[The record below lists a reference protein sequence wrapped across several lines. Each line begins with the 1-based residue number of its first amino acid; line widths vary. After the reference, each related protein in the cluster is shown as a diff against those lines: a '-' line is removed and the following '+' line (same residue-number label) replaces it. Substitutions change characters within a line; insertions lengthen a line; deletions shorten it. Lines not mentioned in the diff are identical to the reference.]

1 MPKQYLKYGGVRF
14 ENNATPEEINAFV
27 NSLSEEQRRSLFNV
41 VTLLEEEGLI
51 TLIEGD
57 TTTMDK
63 NMEEFLVPNSDP
75 APQLGSLWGKTREM
89 RLPKSSRLNTFK

>member
-14 ENNATPEEINAFV
+14 VNNATPEEINAFV
-27 NSLSEEQRRSLFNV
+27 NGLSDYERRSLFNV

-51 TLIEGD
+51 SLIEGD
-57 TTTMDK
+57 TTTIDK

-75 APQLGSLWGKTREM
+75 TLG
-89 RLPKSSRLNTFK
+89 

>member
-51 TLIEGD
+51 TLIEA
-57 TTTMDK
+57 TPPPWTRTWK
-63 NMEEFLVPNSDP
+63 NS
-75 APQLGSLWGKTREM
+75 
-89 RLPKSSRLNTFK
+89 

>member
-14 ENNATPEEINAFV
+14 VNNATPEEINAFV
-27 NSLSEEQRRSLFNV
+27 NGLSDYERRSLFNV

-51 TLIEGD
+51 SLTEGD
-57 TTTMDK
+57 TTTIDK

-75 APQLGSLWGKTREM
+75 TLG
-89 RLPKSSRLNTFK
+89 

>member
-1 MPKQYLKYGGVRF
+1 MPKHYLKYGGVRF
-14 ENNATPEEINAFV
+14 VNNATPEEINAFV
-27 NSLSEEQRRSLFNV
+27 NELSDTQRRSLFNV

-51 TLIEGD
+51 SLIEGD

-75 APQLGSLWGKTREM
+75 QL
-89 RLPKSSRLNTFK
+89 